1 MEGRETVGSRH
12 IVLEVLM
19 VVQIVISCRQVAIYM
34 YIPVHIYIWNKKWE
48 FLSGYLY
55 LRVISIK
62 VVIKI
67 LEKHEIVWKEIK
79 KRSYRLGE
87 KL

>member
-1 MEGRETVGSRH
+1 
-12 IVLEVLM
+12 
-19 VVQIVISCRQVAIYM
+19 M
-34 YIPVHIYIWNKKWE
+34 YILVYIYIWNKKWE

-67 LEKHEIVWKEIK
+67 LEKYEIVWKEIK
-79 KRSYRLGE
+79 KRSYRFGE